1 MSEANYKRE
10 IGSFKVNSKTNKL
23 GLYIIIS
30 SLIFIFGVFFSEL
43 TVNLQPFIISFCF
56 FYIVTVACTIKE
68 FGLVSLYS
76 IYVYTSAFFMYDC
89 LLLTLIYPDKNFLEQ
104 SFPMRYVLSESVGKI
119 FILCCFLASFT
130 SHISYVLY
138 RSSNKPS
145 AVSYGCNN
153 NLCKISLI
161 IFFVEL
167 FPLVYKIYLQLLF
180 VRNHGFSAVYTNA
193 FLEMKYP
200 IWCAGAFFI
209 FNSAYYLFLTSNPSK
224 KKFIIITIIYTMVAL
239 FNGLKGGRGSI
250 ISLLIVVVFL
260 LSKKFNFKF
269 DLKKLISFAILIF
282 VLIAFLTNMRKSY
295 EKDNAATATGK
306 IKISKVIEEILWDQ
320 TTSRA
325 VPLLIIRGG
334 LNNHPYP
341 FVFSPFT
348 SKITSYIYHY
358 APATKE
364 SIMYSNDPSIV
375 LISNVQMYAAITG
388 RGYGSAF
395 LGEAY
400 ECFGYMGIIFFY
412 SLLSCVIGYL
422 DLNGINVKPV
432 YIPICYSLITTIPG
446 SPRKE
451 IFQLVKYNM
460 NELIVCYMLFL
471 FIHIFLY
478 SVKGN
483 KRECTNT
490 II

>member
-1 MSEANYKRE
+1 M
-10 IGSFKVNSKTNKL
+10 NSKTTKL

-30 SLIFIFGVFFSEL
+30 FLIFIFGVFFSEL
-43 TVNLQPFIISFCF
+43 TENLQPLIISFCF
-56 FYIVTVACTIKE
+56 FYVITVLCTIKE

-76 IYVYTSAFFMYDC
+76 VYIYTSAFFMYDC

-104 SFPMRYVLSESVGKI
+104 SFPIRYVFSEYVGKI
-119 FILCCFLASFT
+119 FIICCFLASFT
-130 SHISYVLY
+130 SHISYLLY
-138 RSSNKPS
+138 RNSNKPS
-145 AVSYGCNN
+145 VVSYGYNI

-167 FPLVYKIYLQLLF
+167 FPLIYKIYLQLLF
-180 VRNHGFSAVYTNA
+180 VRNQGFSAIYTKA

-209 FNSAYYLFLTSNPSK
+209 FNSSYYLFLTSNPSR
-224 KKFIIITIIYTMVAL
+224 KKFIVITTIYTMIAL

-250 ISLLIVVVFL
+250 IGLLIVTIFL
-260 LSKKFNFKF
+260 FSKKFNFKF
-269 DLKKLISFAILIF
+269 NLTKLISFAILIF
-282 VLIAFLTNMRKSY
+282 ILIAFLTNIRKSY
-295 EKDNAATATGK
+295 EKDNDAAVTSK
-306 IKISKVIEEILWDQ
+306 IKVSKVIEEILWDQ

-334 LNNHPYP
+334 LDNHPYP

-348 SKITSYIYHY
+348 SKITSYIYQY

-364 SIMYSNDPSIV
+364 SIRYSNDPSIV
-375 LISNVQMYAAITG
+375 LISNVQMYAALTG

-400 ECFGYMGIIFFY
+400 ECFGYIGIIFFY

-422 DLNGINVKPV
+422 DLNGINVKPIYV
-432 YIPICYSLITTIPG
+432 PICYSLITTIPC

-451 IFQLVKYNM
+451 IFQFVKYNM
-460 NELIVCYMLFL
+460 NGIIVCYILFL

-490 II
+490 IIL